1 MAKKRAHLII
11 HGNVQGVFFRA
22 YLRERAEQHQ
32 LTGWAKNTFDGN
44 VEVVLEGEES
54 AVKQVVKW
62 CHSGPSE
69 AEVKK
74 VDEKW
79 EKATGEFQDFSI
91 QY

>member
-11 HGNVQGVFFRA
+11 HGKVQGVFFRA
-22 YLRERAEQHQ
+22 YLRERSEQFK
-32 LTGWAKNTFDGN
+32 LTGWAKNCFDGN

-54 AVKQVVKW
+54 AVKQVVEW
-62 CHSGPSE
+62 CHSGPAD

>member
-11 HGNVQGVFFRA
+11 HGKVQGVFFRA
-22 YLRERAEQHQ
+22 YLRERSEQFK

-54 AVKQVVKW
+54 AVKQVVEW
-62 CHSGPSE
+62 CYSGPADS
-69 AEVKK
+69 EVKK
-74 VDEKW
+74 VAEKW